1 MSRHSVVLPACKEKN
16 AVGLTTRASAG
27 IKILGVAASLG
38 ALAPFV
44 ALAILLERDLRK
56 RTARMAVLAAAALR
70 PMIRAIGDE
79 FDNWH
84 EEVTWGEL
92 MWQWMVGTKR

>member
-1 MSRHSVVLPACKEKN
+1 
-16 AVGLTTRASAG
+16 
-27 IKILGVAASLG
+27 
-38 ALAPFV
+38 
-44 ALAILLERDLRK
+44 
-56 RTARMAVLAAAALR
+56 MAVLAAAALR
-70 PMIRAIGDE
+70 PMIRALGDE